1 MKNICLNGLNNTAP
15 TELNKSCVQK
25 FYDDFAPT
33 ELIFAIENQI
43 NQLVYELDLLRAGI
57 AAIVTVP
64 LAAVISNAY

>member
-33 ELIFAIENQI
+33 ELIFFAIENQI
-43 NQLVYELDLLRAGI
+43 DQLLYQLYEI
-57 AAIVTVP
+57 TEKEIKIVEGK
-64 LAAVISNAY
+64 